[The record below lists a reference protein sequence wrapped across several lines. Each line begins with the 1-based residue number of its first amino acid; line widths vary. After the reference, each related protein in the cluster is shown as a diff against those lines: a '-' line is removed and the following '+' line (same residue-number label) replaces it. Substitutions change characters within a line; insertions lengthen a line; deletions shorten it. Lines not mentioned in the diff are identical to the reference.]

1 MAKLSQET
9 IQKQIA
15 RLQAQARAL
24 EAAET
29 GKKAKA
35 VQRVL
40 LLMKKLGLD
49 VADLSDEQLVR
60 ARGRGRGRPR
70 RTDVAAKPAAA
81 AKKPRKP
88 VPAKYQDPA
97 TKATWTGRGRTPVW
111 LSKYL
116 SEGRSKEEFSLA
128 VPQ

>member
-24 EAAET
+24 EAADL

-40 LLMKKLGLD
+40 ALVKKLGLE
-49 VADLSDEQLVR
+49 VSDLSDEQLVR
-60 ARGRGRGRPR
+60 TRGRGRGRGR
-70 RTDVAAKPAAA
+70 RAEAAPAKAAA
-81 AKKPRKP
+81 AKRARKP
-88 VPAKYQDPA
+88 VAPKYQDPA
-97 TKATWTGRGRTPVW
+97 TQITWTGRGRTPVW
-111 LSKYL
+111 LAQYI
-116 SEGRSKEEFSLA
+116 SEGRSKEEFLITKA
-128 VPQ
+128 A